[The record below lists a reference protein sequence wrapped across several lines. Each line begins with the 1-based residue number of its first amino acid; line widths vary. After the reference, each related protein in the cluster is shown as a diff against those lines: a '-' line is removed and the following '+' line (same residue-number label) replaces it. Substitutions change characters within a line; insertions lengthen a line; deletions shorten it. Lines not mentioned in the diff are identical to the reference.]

1 MLGRDE
7 EVQMRKTWLY
17 ALPLALAALY
27 PMSASASGRQ
37 PNAPIATE
45 AAYADADPDAAATTL
60 VFKDAL
66 RPHGRDRSA
75 AVRHADGRACGAS
88 AELVTPTNI
97 PAFKQCMASH
107 GWRFAYAYQTPASS
121 APQSQSQSDSDAQAA
136 LNQSNADETSRRID
150 DDVRHDDEMNATI
163 AADNAQAANDA
174 SNAATAAAVS
184 AAINQ

>member
-7 EVQMRKTWLY
+7 EVRMRKTWFY

-27 PMSASASGRQ
+27 PMSANASGRQ
-37 PNAPIATE
+37 PNAPIA
-45 AAYADADPDAAATTL
+45 YADAGSDAAATTL

-97 PAFKQCMASH
+97 PTFKQCMASY

-121 APQSQSQSDSDAQAA
+121 EPQSQSDSDAQAA